1 MKAKVDQYVGAVLVA
16 LMVLICLDV
25 LWGVFTRYALGGQAS
40 WTEELA
46 RFLLIWI
53 GTLGAAYASGQRMHL
68 AIDLLTPR
76 LSPQGVKQVQR
87 LIIVFI
93 LGFVIMVMLIGG
105 TRLIYLTF
113 HLEQN
118 SAALRVP
125 MGLVYAVIPLSGLL
139 IVYYKLNELFTPQ
152 AQA

>member
-1 MKAKVDQYVGAVLVA
+1 MKAKVDQYLGAVLVA

-76 LSPQGVKQVQR
+76 LSPQASKRVQT
-87 LIIVFI
+87 LIIFLI
-93 LGFVIMVMLIGG
+93 LGFVVTVMLIGG

-113 HLEQN
+113 HLEQS
-118 SAALRVP
+118 SAALRLP

-152 AQA
+152 A